1 MASIPARRLYARSGW
16 NRLTAASVKTDVLT
30 EYLRQ
35 QDGVITLAQ
44 ATLCGLSESA
54 VNRRVRS
61 GQWRRCASG
70 VYFVDDRPFTAA
82 ARVRTAV
89 WSYGGRATASGLTA
103 AWWHGV
109 TKRPPDIV
117 EITVPRNSHGRC
129 HEGTRVRRRDLE
141 PTDIVDLRGLRVTSL
156 PLTVIEAAARQ
167 GGGAAIIDRALQ
179 RHIDLP
185 PMWRAH
191 VRNKG
196 RYGSPRA
203 RILLQAAGDG
213 AQSQAERLFI
223 QLLKRAGITG
233 WTANYPVGP
242 YRVDVA
248 FPQLKV
254 AIEVDGLAV
263 HSDAEVF
270 QTDRERQNYLVL
282 NGWHVLRFTW
292 RDLTEH
298 PERVIAELRRAI
310 SAR

>member
-1 MASIPARRLYARSGW
+1 MEPFDGF
-16 NRLTAASVKTDVLT
+16 TGQTDVLT
-30 EYLRQ
+30 DYLRQ

-44 ATLCGLSESA
+44 AALSGLSESA

-61 GQWRRCASG
+61 GQWRRCAPG

-89 WSYGGRATASGLTA
+89 WGYGGRATASGLAA
-103 AWWHGV
+103 AWWHGI
-109 TKRPPDIV
+109 TEQPPDIV
-117 EITVPRNSHGRC
+117 EVTLPRKSHGRSR
-129 HEGTRVRRRDLE
+129 EGTRIRRRDLK
-141 PTDIVDLRGLRVTSL
+141 PTDIVDLRGLQVTSL
-156 PLTVIEAAARQ
+156 PLTVIEAVARQ
-167 GGGAAIIDRALQ
+167 GGGAAIMDRALQ

-203 RILLQAAGDG
+203 RMLLQAAADG
-213 AQSQAERLFI
+213 AQSQAERLLI
-223 QLLKRAGITG
+223 QLLKRARIDG

-248 FPQLKV
+248 FPQLTI

-263 HSDAEVF
+263 HSDADVF
-270 QTDRERQNYLVL
+270 QNDRERQNYLVL

-298 PERVIAELRRAI
+298 PERVVTEIMRAI

>member
-1 MASIPARRLYARSGW
+1 MVSIPARRLYARGGW
-16 NRLTAASVKTDVLT
+16 NRLTAASVQTDVLT
-30 EYLRQ
+30 DYLRQ

-61 GQWRRCASG
+61 GQWRRCAPG

-89 WSYGGRATASGLTA
+89 WSYGGRATASGLAA

-109 TKRPPDIV
+109 TERPPDTV

-129 HEGTRVRRRDLE
+129 REGTRVRRRDLE
-141 PTDIVDLRGLRVTSL
+141 PTDIVDLRGLQVTSL

-167 GGGAAIIDRALQ
+167 GGGAAIMDRALQ
-179 RHIDLP
+179 RHVDVP
-185 PMWRAH
+185 AMWRAH

-196 RYGSPRA
+196 RYGAPRA

-223 QLLKRAGITG
+223 QLLKRAGIQG
-233 WTANYPVGP
+233 WIANYPVGP

-248 FPQLKV
+248 FRQLKI
-254 AIEVDGLAV
+254 AIEIDGLAV
-263 HSDAEVF
+263 HSDSEVF
-270 QTDRERQNYLVL
+270 QNDRERQNYLVL

-292 RDLTEH
+292 LDLTEH
-298 PERVIAELRRAI
+298 PERVIAELRQAI